1 MERKEAAAQGA
12 QPDTKQA
19 ADQTVFA
26 ILAALSF
33 CHFLNDMMQSLL
45 PAIYPM
51 LKTNYALSFTQVGFL
66 TLTFQGTASLFQPV
80 VGIVTDKRPQPYAL
94 FCGMGFTLVGLILLS
109 SASHYGL
116 LIVAASLVGMGSAI
130 FHPDA
135 SRVARMASGGQ
146 LGLAQSLFQ
155 VGGNFG
161 SAIGPLLAAFIV
173 LPFGQ
178 SSLAWFSLAALTA
191 MVVLWNVGGW
201 YKRNHAAVAKR
212 AKAYGAPPALP
223 RARVVATLVI
233 LGMLVFSK
241 YIYLASLSSY
251 YTFYLIHKFGV
262 SVQTSQILL

>member
-1 MERKEAAAQGA
+1 M
-12 QPDTKQA
+12 
-19 ADQTVFA
+19 
-26 ILAALSF
+26 
-33 CHFLNDMMQSLL
+33 
-45 PAIYPM
+45 
-51 LKTNYALSFTQVGFL
+51 
-66 TLTFQGTASLFQPV
+66 
-80 VGIVTDKRPQPYAL
+80 
-94 FCGMGFTLVGLILLS
+94 
-109 SASHYGL
+109 

-262 SVQTSQILL
+262 SVQTSQILLFVFLGAVAAGTVIGGPLGDRFGRKYVIWVSILGVLLFFFKQKTAYEV